1 GVYYAIPPEESTFI
15 SVFSPGWSS
24 WLGDLVLVRGVV
36 VPGQWRRIIGSSQKG
51 ATPKFKKL
59 FKRGFFR
66 QNAVLLV
73 VFATFSRK
81 QP

>member
-1 GVYYAIPPEESTFI
+1 
-15 SVFSPGWSS
+15 
-24 WLGDLVLVRGVV
+24 WLGDILCYKEFV

-66 QNAVLLV
+66 QNA
-73 VFATFSRK
+73 AQGSISITFRTGYG
-81 QP
+81 

>member
-1 GVYYAIPPEESTFI
+1 GVYYAIPLKSQPLFRCFHR
-15 SVFSPGWSS
+15 VASS
-24 WLGDLVLVRGVV
+24 WLGDLFVV

-66 QNAVLLV
+66 QNAVLFV

-81 QP
+81 QQ

>member
-1 GVYYAIPPEESTFI
+1 F
-15 SVFSPGWSS
+15 FSYETRCFHRVASS
-24 WLGDLVLVRGVV
+24 WLGDLFVV

-66 QNAVLLV
+66 QNA
-73 VFATFSRK
+73 AQGSISITFRTGCG
-81 QP
+81 

>member
-1 GVYYAIPPEESTFI
+1 
-15 SVFSPGWSS
+15 VFSPGCFF
-24 WLGDLVLVRGVV
+24 LAGRLVLVRGVV
-36 VPGQWRRIIGSSQKG
+36 VPGQWRRIIGSYQKG

-66 QNAVLLV
+66 QNAVLFV